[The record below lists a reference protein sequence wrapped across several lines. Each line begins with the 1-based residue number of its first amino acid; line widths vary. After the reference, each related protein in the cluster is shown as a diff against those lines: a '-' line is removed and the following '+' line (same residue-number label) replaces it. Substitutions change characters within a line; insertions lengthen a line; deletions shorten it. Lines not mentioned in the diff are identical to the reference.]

1 MPLHVNIFTCG
12 YFNGRLILYKLHIF
26 LPHEDGFNKAKNDY
40 EDSAY
45 YSVCDEYGVDPVE
58 TWMYGDW
65 LYTTDYAVFGHE
77 VKATERSPLDNL
89 TRWIIAQSQGFTKN
103 GIEKISRS
111 VMVYVYLVLSSRVKA
126 RSNIAGNS
134 APAVDA
140 QKVFKGTFN
149 DLIRGDLSI
158 DTEKYQ
164 GVLEHELSKEDFSV
178 GLVYIILPRNL
189 NLNIGK
195 KEGYNNKILVSN
207 KGMKTGSNR
216 DINRTCLRQ

>member
-1 MPLHVNIFTCG
+1 MPSHVNIFTCG

-58 TWMYGDW
+58 TWMYGEW

-103 GIEKISRS
+103 GIEKISGS

-126 RSNIAGNS
+126 RSTVAGNS
-134 APAVDA
+134 APAVDV
-140 QKVFKGTFN
+140 QKVFKDTFN
-149 DLIRGDLSI
+149 DLIRRDLSI
-158 DTEKYQ
+158 VTEKISRGARACTIKGRFFSRGWYIYAPKQ
-164 GVLEHELSKEDFSV
+164 FELKHW
-178 GLVYIILPRNL
+178 
-189 NLNIGK
+189 K
-195 KEGYNNKILVSN
+195 KEGHINKTLVSN
-207 KGMKTGSNR
+207 THENWFKQGYKQGS
-216 DINRTCLRQ
+216 